1 MNSTLDADF
10 VLIVDDTPNNLEVLS
25 ESLSDAGF
33 EIAVATSGEAALS
46 QLAYAPVDLI
56 LLDVMMPGIDGFET
70 CRRLKADESTKDIP
84 VIFMTALSDS
94 TDKVKGLKIGA
105 VDYITKPFYQE
116 EVIAR
121 VKLHLQLRKL
131 NQTLENRVAER
142 TAEIHQ
148 MMEDLKNAQ
157 MHLIQHEKMS
167 ALGQLVAGVAHE
179 INNPVNFIYGN
190 LKPASDYSQDL
201 LELVELILQEH
212 ADLSPAVISKI
223 EEIDLEFIE
232 EDLPKLLSSMEMGTE
247 RIRDIVLS
255 LRNFSR
261 LDEAEMKPI
270 DIHEGIDSTLLILHN
285 RIKAKP
291 ERPEIQ
297 IIKNYHELPGV
308 ECYAS
313 QLNQVFMNLI
323 GNAID
328 ALEEAFL
335 EGKIS
340 SLMIQIE
347 TQWIN
352 DNSVSILLKDNGP
365 GIPESDLTKLFEAFF
380 TTKPAGKGTGLGL
393 AISHQIITERHGG
406 TICCQSV
413 IGEGTQFVIELPIKH
428 LSTSPVAEAEYQLS
442 SV

>member
-1 MNSTLDADF
+1 MNSTIDTDF
-10 VLIVDDTPNNLEVLS
+10 VLIADDTPNNLEVLS

-33 EIAVATSGEAALS
+33 EVAVATSGEAVLS
-46 QLAYAPVDLI
+46 QLAYSPVDLI

-70 CRRLKADESTKDIP
+70 CRRLKADASLKDIP

-94 TDKVKGLKIGA
+94 TDKVKGLEIGA
-105 VDYITKPFYQE
+105 VDYITKPFHQE

-131 NQTLENRVAER
+131 NQTLENQVAER
-142 TAEIHQ
+142 TAEVHQ

-157 MHLIQHEKMS
+157 MHLVQHEKMS
-167 ALGQLVAGVAHE
+167 TLGQLVAGVAHE

-190 LKPASDYSQDL
+190 LKPANAYSQDL
-201 LELVELILQEH
+201 SELVELILQE
-212 ADLSPAVISKI
+212 DPNLSPVVTTKI
-223 EEIDLEFIE
+223 EEIDLEFIG
-232 EDLPKLLSSMEMGTE
+232 EDLPKLLSSMKMGTE
-247 RIRDIVLS
+247 RLRDIVLS

-261 LDEAEMKPI
+261 LDETDMKPV
-270 DIHEGIDSTLLILHN
+270 DIHEGIESTLLILHN

-297 IIKNYHELPGV
+297 VVKDYHDLPDV

-335 EGKIS
+335 KGKIN
-340 SLMIQIE
+340 LLTIQIE
-347 TQWIN
+347 TQKVS
-352 DNSVSILLKDNGP
+352 DSSILILIKDYGP
-365 GIPESDLTKLFEAFF
+365 GRLESDLDRVFDTCF

-406 TICCQSV
+406 TIRCQSV
-413 IGEGTQFVIELPIKH
+413 IGEGTQFIIELPINH
-428 LSTSPVAEAEYQLS
+428 LPTSSANKVEHHLS